1 MSYWTHRVVNM
12 LPNEEEPLYG
22 VFEVFCEDDGKPV
35 GYTEPFT
42 QSDTLEGLR
51 GVLTRMLVAVDL
63 AISMPD
69 GVLKDSDF
77 PVEPG
82 LT

>member
-1 MSYWTHRVVNM
+1 MSYWTHRVVNTSDDD
-12 LPNEEEPLYG
+12 EPLFG
-22 VFEVFCEDDGKPV
+22 VFEVFCEDDGKPN

-42 QSDTLEGLR
+42 CSSSLEGLR

-63 AISMPD
+63 AIAEP
-69 GVLKDSDF
+69 GAVLNHSSF

-82 LT
+82 TT